1 MTATEHLL
9 VTLREAPGHRLLVT
23 AERGTWQVRDTRF
36 DARLP
41 RRYSDATA
49 TRLFDAG
56 QIEDITGN
64 HTAYALT
71 PEGTS

>member
-1 MTATEHLL
+1 MTADQQLL
-9 VTLREAPGHRLLVT
+9 EVLREAPGHRLLVT
-23 AERGTWQVRDTRF
+23 AERGTWQVRDTQF

-41 RRYSDATA
+41 RRYSNATV